1 MDCGHN
7 ATDVRSQQH
16 FGFVVVADDGFCTA
30 LLRALACGESVGAS
44 QTQGGDGPRGQKVS
58 SNGTKGCHYVVGSC
72 AGTNPKGCRCHK
84 EDEQRG
90 DRVHPA
96 LQVPAGG
103 SPGKDWILRELTE
116 NKLAAN
122 AGVKEIL
129 NTLRT
134 RRRNLGKASEFG
146 VQLPDP
152 LLLMGLLSKWSDSL
166 CRVGGSQM
174 AFRVAG
180 MRQALALDTTPL
192 PASVTEFAEHLQ
204 AEAEQ
209 LMLATPTA
217 TSTVSTPS
225 STVAADVKKKELV
238 KAAALTT
245 PNEKARCRFWGT
257 AVGCKRADS
266 CSFEHSWDGIQK
278 KGRCWNCSAEGHL
291 RPDCPYPRDS
301 SSSQLQRKR
310 SRRSRRRRRM

>member
-122 AGVKEIL
+122 AGVKEIP

-225 STVAADVKKKELV
+225 STVAADVK
-238 KAAALTT
+238 
-245 PNEKARCRFWGT
+245 
-257 AVGCKRADS
+257 
-266 CSFEHSWDGIQK
+266 
-278 KGRCWNCSAEGHL
+278 
-291 RPDCPYPRDS
+291 
-301 SSSQLQRKR
+301 
-310 SRRSRRRRRM
+310 RRSW

>member
-72 AGTNPKGCRCHK
+72 AGTNPKGCHCQK

-122 AGVKEIL
+122 AGVKEIP

-134 RRRNLGKASEFG
+134 REEEPGKG
-146 VQLPDP
+146 IRI
-152 LLLMGLLSKWSDSL
+152 W
-166 CRVGGSQM
+166 GS
-174 AFRVAG
+174 
-180 MRQALALDTTPL
+180 TTR
-192 PASVTEFAEHLQ
+192 
-204 AEAEQ
+204 
-209 LMLATPTA
+209 
-217 TSTVSTPS
+217 ST
-225 STVAADVKKKELV
+225 AADGPAVKMVRLSMQS
-238 KAAALTT
+238 
-245 PNEKARCRFWGT
+245 R
-257 AVGCKRADS
+257 
-266 CSFEHSWDGIQK
+266 GITN
-278 KGRCWNCSAEGHL
+278 GFSSGGHATGIG
-291 RPDCPYPRDS
+291 P
-301 SSSQLQRKR
+301 
-310 SRRSRRRRRM
+310 

>member
-1 MDCGHN
+1 M
-7 ATDVRSQQH
+7 S
-16 FGFVVVADDGFCTA
+16 
-30 LLRALACGESVGAS
+30 
-44 QTQGGDGPRGQKVS
+44 
-58 SNGTKGCHYVVGSC
+58 
-72 AGTNPKGCRCHK
+72 
-84 EDEQRG
+84 
-90 DRVHPA
+90 
-96 LQVPAGG
+96 
-103 SPGKDWILRELTE
+103 E

-180 MRQALALDTTPL
+180 MRQALALDPTPM
-192 PASVTEFAEHLQ
+192 PATVTFAEHLQ
-204 AEAEQ
+204 AEAKQ
-209 LMLATPTA
+209 LMLATPTPTT

-225 STVAADVKKKELV
+225 STVAPDVKKKGLV

-245 PNEKARCRFWGT
+245 PTEKARCRF
-257 AVGCKRADS
+257 
-266 CSFEHSWDGIQK
+266 
-278 KGRCWNCSAEGHL
+278 
-291 RPDCPYPRDS
+291 
-301 SSSQLQRKR
+301 
-310 SRRSRRRRRM
+310 